1 MPFGFDVHS
10 FIFSED
16 APCFETELHKRLN
29 GKRINKVNRR
39 KESFSVSLDEVEE
52 LVNEI
57 YPSAEFNRTMPAE
70 NIGSPCLYLKMPL
83 PSKMMIK
90 QKTMEK
96 IWKNQSRTDGGN
108 NGLT

>member
-1 MPFGFDVHS
+1 M
-10 FIFSED
+10 
-16 APCFETELHKRLN
+16 
-29 GKRINKVNRR
+29 
-39 KESFSVSLDEVEE
+39 EE

-96 IWKNQSRTDGGN
+96 IWKNQSRTDGGQQRADMKI
-108 NGLT
+108 GSMRDKQDTDITEDSMGKLRSKDIPDIMAEITKLLAD